1 MIPHCI
7 VSGASQTKSFIDPE
21 KASIVFSHWP
31 TASLDGADTN
41 HEVKAMMMDPRL
53 DLSDQVSLD
62 VGQLHHYRGSC
73 DPEVYKDCEEQFLR
87 HTVRDTSVRGEPNGK
102 IQLFNDPQVNS
113 IVIPIYKNREKRIFG
128 FGNRLNPPH

>member
-73 DPEVYKDCEEQFLR
+73 DPAVYKDCEQFLR
-87 HTVRDTSVRGEPNGK
+87 HTVRDTSVRGGTK
-102 IQLFNDPQVNS
+102 WKKSTF
-113 IVIPIYKNREKRIFG
+113 
-128 FGNRLNPPH
+128 